1 MAHLSPNPDAPVEA
15 SYAKREP
22 IRSAD
27 QEGLR
32 GLFPACKEPLSPK
45 IEHFLNR
52 LREVSP
58 DAEIQAE
65 RMLETNP
72 TLQSEYL
79 RLAHAYLR
87 LAQQAERNLHTDEPP
102 VRAEG
107 AGPH

>member
-1 MAHLSPNPDAPVEA
+1 MERVDQA

-22 IRSAD
+22 IRSACR
-27 QEGLR
+27 EGLR
-32 GLFPACKEPLSPK
+32 GLFPACKEPLPPK
-45 IEHFLNR
+45 IEQLLNR
-52 LREVSP
+52 LREVFP

-65 RMLETNP
+65 GMLETNP

-87 LAQQAERNLHTDEPP
+87 LAQQAERNSHT
-102 VRAEG
+102 EG